1 MKIFRKR
8 YQGIL
13 RIATV
18 GVGVI
23 LQALFLFLASSLLQQ
38 YFSWFYILVEV
49 IAICAAF
56 SLVYNEESYKESWI
70 IIILV
75 LPVFGFFLYFM
86 WGRNRR
92 NSRQY
97 KRTREVWERSREFL
111 YQDPEVIEKFH
122 DRHPNK
128 SQISRRLINDG
139 YMIYDHTKVT
149 YYEVGEKKL
158 DALCED
164 LEKAEKFIFLEYFII
179 NDGEIWRR
187 IKDILARKVQ
197 EHVEVRLLY
206 DDFGCLYLNNIEFRQ
221 ELAKLGIRFS
231 VFAPLHKGST
241 RLTFNYRN
249 HQKIAIIDGNIGY
262 TGGINLSDEYANII
276 ERFGHWKDTAIR
288 LEGEGV
294 WGLTMIF
301 LQMWEASKEY
311 DNLDYKKYM
320 PTLKFGSDIH
330 ALDLTEDRVAEV
342 LKDSEVAGQAEE
354 KKTAEKVEAN
364 EIAEHVDSETGKLG
378 LQDTLE
384 AEKKVVSEDAPEIG
398 GAVKVATPHMFS
410 DVGIV
415 QPMADGPAN
424 NPNNPIWDTYMN
436 MIGKAKDYI
445 YFTTPYLVLEQEMVH
460 ELCRAAKSGV
470 DVRII
475 TPRQYDKWYVYM
487 ATVKNYGKLLAGG
500 VKIYEYLPGFIHSK
514 TVVSDDDCAVCGSIN
529 MDYRSF
535 FLHYECGVFMS
546 DVQAVM
552 DIKADITETMK
563 KCEEITLDKWK
574 HRPLWQKVVQTGI
587 LLFSPIL

>member
-8 YQGIL
+8 YQGFL

-97 KRTREVWERSREFL
+97 KRTREVWEKSREFL

-139 YMIYDHTKVT
+139 YMLYDHTKVT

-311 DNLDYKKYM
+311 DNLDYKKYT
-320 PTLKFGSDIH
+320 PTLKLGSDIQT
-330 ALDLTEDRVAEV
+330 LDLTEDRVAEV
-342 LKDSEVAGQAEE
+342 LKDNEAAGQAEE
-354 KKTAEKVEAN
+354 NKATEKIEA
-364 EIAEHVDSETGKLG
+364 
-378 LQDTLE
+378 
-384 AEKKVVSEDAPEIG
+384 
-398 GAVKVATPHMFS
+398 FS

-552 DIKADITETMK
+552 DIKTDITETMK

>member
-8 YQGIL
+8 YQGFL

-23 LQALFLFLASSLLQQ
+23 LQALFLFLASSLLRQ

-97 KRTREVWERSREFL
+97 KRTREVWEKSREFL

-139 YMIYDHTKVT
+139 YMLYDHTKVT

-311 DNLDYKKYM
+311 DNLDYKKYT
-320 PTLKFGSDIH
+320 PTLKLGSDIQT
-330 ALDLTEDRVAEV
+330 LDLTEDRVAEV
-342 LKDSEVAGQAEE
+342 LKDSEAAGQAEE
-354 KKTAEKVEAN
+354 NKATEKIEA
-364 EIAEHVDSETGKLG
+364 
-378 LQDTLE
+378 
-384 AEKKVVSEDAPEIG
+384 
-398 GAVKVATPHMFS
+398 FS

-552 DIKADITETMK
+552 DIKTDITETMK

>member
-23 LQALFLFLASSLLQQ
+23 LQALFLFLAAALLQQ

-97 KRTREVWERSREFL
+97 KRTREVFARSQEFVH
-111 YQDPEVIEKFH
+111 QDPEVIKKFH
-122 DRHPNK
+122 EKHPNK
-128 SQISRRLINDG
+128 SQISTRLINDG
-139 YMIYDHTKVT
+139 YMLYDHTKVT

-158 DALCED
+158 EDLCKD

-206 DDFGCLYLNNIEFRQ
+206 DDFGCLYLNTDEFRQ

-249 HQKIAIIDGNIGY
+249 HQKIAIIDGNVGY

-276 ERFGHWKDTAIR
+276 ERFGHWKDTAVR

-301 LQMWEASKEY
+301 LQMWESSKAY

-320 PTLKFGSDIH
+320 PTLKI
-330 ALDLTEDRVAEV
+330 ED
-342 LKDSEVAGQAEE
+342 KIEE
-354 KKTAEKVEAN
+354 KT
-364 EIAEHVDSETGKLG
+364 
-378 LQDTLE
+378 
-384 AEKKVVSEDAPEIG
+384 SEDAQVAECSEGTDDGETIKEKDYCESIDS
-398 GAVKVATPHMFS
+398 AVSETSEAPCMFT
-410 DVGIV
+410 DTGIV

-487 ATVKNYGKLLAGG
+487 ATVKNYGKLLASG

-514 TVVSDDDCAVCGSIN
+514 TVVSDDDCAICGSIN

-552 DIKADITETMK
+552 DIKKDITDTMK
-563 KCEEITLDKWK
+563 QCEEITLEKWK
-574 HRPLWQKVVQTGI
+574 RRPVWQKIVQTGI
-587 LLFSPIL
+587 ILFSPIL

>member
-1 MKIFRKR
+1 M
-8 YQGIL
+8 L
-13 RIATV
+13 
-18 GVGVI
+18 
-23 LQALFLFLASSLLQQ
+23 
-38 YFSWFYILVEV
+38 
-49 IAICAAF
+49 
-56 SLVYNEESYKESWI
+56 
-70 IIILV
+70 
-75 LPVFGFFLYFM
+75 
-86 WGRNRR
+86 
-92 NSRQY
+92 
-97 KRTREVWERSREFL
+97 
-111 YQDPEVIEKFH
+111 
-122 DRHPNK
+122 
-128 SQISRRLINDG
+128 
-139 YMIYDHTKVT
+139 YDHTKVT

-311 DNLDYKKYM
+311 DNLDYKKYT
-320 PTLKFGSDIH
+320 PTLKLGSDIQT
-330 ALDLTEDRVAEV
+330 LDLTEDRVAEV
-342 LKDSEVAGQAEE
+342 LKDSEAAGQAEE
-354 KKTAEKVEAN
+354 NKTTEK
-364 EIAEHVDSETGKLG
+364 IET
-378 LQDTLE
+378 
-384 AEKKVVSEDAPEIG
+384 
-398 GAVKVATPHMFS
+398 FS

-460 ELCRAAKSGV
+460 ELCRAAKNGV

-552 DIKADITETMK
+552 DIKTDITETMK

>member
-8 YQGIL
+8 YQGFL

-56 SLVYNEESYKESWI
+56 SLLDNAESYKDSWI

-97 KRTREVWERSREFL
+97 KRTREVWEKSREFL

-139 YMIYDHTKVT
+139 YMLYDHTKVT

-311 DNLDYKKYM
+311 DNLDYKKYT
-320 PTLKFGSDIH
+320 PTLKLGSDIQT
-330 ALDLTEDRVAEV
+330 LDLTEDRVAEV
-342 LKDSEVAGQAEE
+342 LKDSEAAGQAEE
-354 KKTAEKVEAN
+354 NKATEKIEA
-364 EIAEHVDSETGKLG
+364 
-378 LQDTLE
+378 
-384 AEKKVVSEDAPEIG
+384 
-398 GAVKVATPHMFS
+398 FS

-552 DIKADITETMK
+552 DIKTDITETMK

>member
-8 YQGIL
+8 YQGFL

-97 KRTREVWERSREFL
+97 KRTREVWEKSREFL
-111 YQDPEVIEKFH
+111 FQDPEVIEKFH

-139 YMIYDHTKVT
+139 YMLYDHTKVT

-311 DNLDYKKYM
+311 DNLDYKKYT
-320 PTLKFGSDIH
+320 PTLKLGSDIQT
-330 ALDLTEDRVAEV
+330 LDLTEDRVAEV
-342 LKDSEVAGQAEE
+342 LKDSEAAGQAEE
-354 KKTAEKVEAN
+354 NKATEKIEA
-364 EIAEHVDSETGKLG
+364 
-378 LQDTLE
+378 
-384 AEKKVVSEDAPEIG
+384 
-398 GAVKVATPHMFS
+398 FS

-552 DIKADITETMK
+552 DIKTDITETMK

>member
-8 YQGIL
+8 YQGFL

-97 KRTREVWERSREFL
+97 KRTREVWEKSREFL
-111 YQDPEVIEKFH
+111 YQDSKVIEKFH

-139 YMIYDHTKVT
+139 YMLYDHTKVT

-320 PTLKFGSDIH
+320 PTLKLGSDIH
-330 ALDLTEDRVAEV
+330 ALNLTEDA
-342 LKDSEVAGQAEE
+342 S
-354 KKTAEKVEAN
+354 
-364 EIAEHVDSETGKLG
+364 
-378 LQDTLE
+378 
-384 AEKKVVSEDAPEIG
+384 EIG
-398 GAVKVATPHMFS
+398 DAVELTVNADDADSADSVSGKEIPTKIVKDQEAATFDTVHMNQSAANTENEKIAQAAPYMFS

-552 DIKADITETMK
+552 DIKTDIIETMK

>member
-8 YQGIL
+8 YQGFL

-23 LQALFLFLASSLLQQ
+23 LQALFLFLASLLLQQ

-97 KRTREVWERSREFL
+97 KRTREVWEKSREFL
-111 YQDPEVIEKFH
+111 YQDSKVIEKFH

-139 YMIYDHTKVT
+139 YMLYDHTKVT

-311 DNLDYKKYM
+311 DNLDYKKYT
-320 PTLKFGSDIH
+320 PTLKLGSDIQT
-330 ALDLTEDRVAEV
+330 LDLTEDRVAEV
-342 LKDSEVAGQAEE
+342 LKDSEAAGQAEE
-354 KKTAEKVEAN
+354 NKTTEK
-364 EIAEHVDSETGKLG
+364 IET
-378 LQDTLE
+378 
-384 AEKKVVSEDAPEIG
+384 
-398 GAVKVATPHMFS
+398 FS

-552 DIKADITETMK
+552 DIKTDIIETMK

>member
-8 YQGIL
+8 YQGFL

-139 YMIYDHTKVT
+139 YMLYDHTKVT

-311 DNLDYKKYM
+311 DNLDYKKYT
-320 PTLKFGSDIH
+320 PTLKLGSDIQT
-330 ALDLTEDRVAEV
+330 LDLTEDRVAEV
-342 LKDSEVAGQAEE
+342 LKDSEAAGQAEE
-354 KKTAEKVEAN
+354 NKTTEKIEA
-364 EIAEHVDSETGKLG
+364 
-378 LQDTLE
+378 
-384 AEKKVVSEDAPEIG
+384 
-398 GAVKVATPHMFS
+398 FS

-552 DIKADITETMK
+552 DIKADIIETMK

>member
-139 YMIYDHTKVT
+139 YMLYDHTKVT

-311 DNLDYKKYM
+311 DNLDYKKYT
-320 PTLKFGSDIH
+320 PTLKLGSDIQT
-330 ALDLTEDRVAEV
+330 LDLTEDRVAEV
-342 LKDSEVAGQAEE
+342 LKDSEAAGQAEE
-354 KKTAEKVEAN
+354 NKTTEK
-364 EIAEHVDSETGKLG
+364 IET
-378 LQDTLE
+378 
-384 AEKKVVSEDAPEIG
+384 
-398 GAVKVATPHMFS
+398 FS

-552 DIKADITETMK
+552 DIKTDITETMK

>member
-8 YQGIL
+8 YQGFL

-97 KRTREVWERSREFL
+97 KRTREVWEKSREFL

-139 YMIYDHTKVT
+139 YMLYDHIKVT

-311 DNLDYKKYM
+311 DNLDYKKYT
-320 PTLKFGSDIH
+320 PTLKLGSDIQT
-330 ALDLTEDRVAEV
+330 LDLTEDRVAEV
-342 LKDSEVAGQAEE
+342 LKDSEAAGQAEE
-354 KKTAEKVEAN
+354 NKATEKIEA
-364 EIAEHVDSETGKLG
+364 
-378 LQDTLE
+378 
-384 AEKKVVSEDAPEIG
+384 
-398 GAVKVATPHMFS
+398 FS

-535 FLHYECGVFMS
+535 FLHYDCGVFMS

-552 DIKADITETMK
+552 DIKTDITETMK

>member
-8 YQGIL
+8 YQGFL

-97 KRTREVWERSREFL
+97 KRTREVWEKSREFL
-111 YQDPEVIEKFH
+111 YQDSKVIEKFH

-139 YMIYDHTKVT
+139 YMLYDHTKVT

-320 PTLKFGSDIH
+320 PTLKLDSDIQT
-330 ALDLTEDRVAEV
+330 LDLTEDRVAEV
-342 LKDSEVAGQAEE
+342 LKDSEAAGQAEE
-354 KKTAEKVEAN
+354 NKTTEK
-364 EIAEHVDSETGKLG
+364 IET
-378 LQDTLE
+378 
-384 AEKKVVSEDAPEIG
+384 
-398 GAVKVATPHMFS
+398 FS

-487 ATVKNYGKLLAGG
+487 ATVKNYGKLLASG

-552 DIKADITETMK
+552 DIKTDIIETMK

>member
-8 YQGIL
+8 YQGFL

-23 LQALFLFLASSLLQQ
+23 LQVLFLFLASSLLQQ

-97 KRTREVWERSREFL
+97 KRTREVWEKSREFL
-111 YQDPEVIEKFH
+111 YQDSKVIEKFH

-139 YMIYDHTKVT
+139 YMLYDHTKVT

-206 DDFGCLYLNNIEFRQ
+206 DDFGCLYLNSIEFRQ

-320 PTLKFGSDIH
+320 PTLKLGSDIH
-330 ALDLTEDRVAEV
+330 ALNLTED
-342 LKDSEVAGQAEE
+342 
-354 KKTAEKVEAN
+354 
-364 EIAEHVDSETGKLG
+364 
-378 LQDTLE
+378 
-384 AEKKVVSEDAPEIG
+384 VSEIG
-398 GAVKVATPHMFS
+398 DAVKLTVSADDADRADSVSSKEIPTKIVKDQEAAAFDTVHMNQSVANTENEKIAQAAPYMFS

-487 ATVKNYGKLLAGG
+487 ATVKNYGKLLASG

-535 FLHYECGVFMS
+535 FLHYECGVFIS
-546 DVQAVM
+546 DVQAVI
-552 DIKADITETMK
+552 DIKTDITETMK

>member
-8 YQGIL
+8 YQGFL

-97 KRTREVWERSREFL
+97 KRTREVWEKSREFL
-111 YQDPEVIEKFH
+111 YQDSKVIEKFH

-139 YMIYDHTKVT
+139 YMLYDHTKVT

-311 DNLDYKKYM
+311 DNLDYKKYT
-320 PTLKFGSDIH
+320 PTLKLGSDIQT
-330 ALDLTEDRVAEV
+330 LDLTEDRVAEV
-342 LKDSEVAGQAEE
+342 LKDSEAAGQAEE
-354 KKTAEKVEAN
+354 NKTTEK
-364 EIAEHVDSETGKLG
+364 IET
-378 LQDTLE
+378 
-384 AEKKVVSEDAPEIG
+384 
-398 GAVKVATPHMFS
+398 FS

-552 DIKADITETMK
+552 DIKTDITETMK

>member
-8 YQGIL
+8 YQGFL

-97 KRTREVWERSREFL
+97 KRTREVWEKSREFL
-111 YQDPEVIEKFH
+111 YQDSKVIEKFH

-139 YMIYDHTKVT
+139 YMLYDHTKVT

-311 DNLDYKKYM
+311 DNLDYKKYT
-320 PTLKFGSDIH
+320 PTLKLGSDIQT
-330 ALDLTEDRVAEV
+330 LDLTEDRVAEV
-342 LKDSEVAGQAEE
+342 LKDSEAAGQAEE
-354 KKTAEKVEAN
+354 NKTTEK
-364 EIAEHVDSETGKLG
+364 IET
-378 LQDTLE
+378 
-384 AEKKVVSEDAPEIG
+384 
-398 GAVKVATPHMFS
+398 FS

-460 ELCRAAKSGV
+460 ELCRAAKNGV

-552 DIKADITETMK
+552 DIKTDITETMK

>member
-23 LQALFLFLASSLLQQ
+23 LQALFLFLAAALLQQ
-38 YFSWFYILVEV
+38 YFSWFYIIVEV
-49 IAICAAF
+49 IAICVAF

-97 KRTREVWERSREFL
+97 KRTREVWEKSREFL

-128 SQISRRLINDG
+128 SQISTRLINDG
-139 YMIYDHTKVT
+139 YMLYDHTKVT

-158 DALCED
+158 EALCED

-320 PTLKFGSDIH
+320 PTLKLGSDIQT
-330 ALDLTEDRVAEV
+330 LDLTEDKEEDVPEDNKAERQT
-342 LKDSEVAGQAEE
+342 DSEIIKSELQDALGEE
-354 KKTAEKVEAN
+354 KKIMQA
-364 EIAEHVDSETGKLG
+364 
-378 LQDTLE
+378 
-384 AEKKVVSEDAPEIG
+384 DAPEIVKT
-398 GAVKVATPHMFS
+398 VKVTAPHMFS

-460 ELCRAAKSGV
+460 ELCRAARSGV

-487 ATVKNYGKLLAGG
+487 ATVKNYGKLLASG

-574 HRPLWQKVVQTGI
+574 HRPLWQKMVQTGI
-587 LLFSPIL
+587 ILFSPIL

>member
-8 YQGIL
+8 YQGFL

-97 KRTREVWERSREFL
+97 KRTREVWEKSREFL

-139 YMIYDHTKVT
+139 YMLYDHTKVT

-262 TGGINLSDEYANII
+262 TGGIDLSDEYANII

-311 DNLDYKKYM
+311 DNLDYKKYT
-320 PTLKFGSDIH
+320 PTLKLGSDIQT
-330 ALDLTEDRVAEV
+330 LDLTEDRVAEV
-342 LKDSEVAGQAEE
+342 LKDSEAAGQAEE
-354 KKTAEKVEAN
+354 NKATEKIEA
-364 EIAEHVDSETGKLG
+364 
-378 LQDTLE
+378 
-384 AEKKVVSEDAPEIG
+384 
-398 GAVKVATPHMFS
+398 FS

-552 DIKADITETMK
+552 DIKTDITETMK

>member
-23 LQALFLFLASSLLQQ
+23 LQALFLFLAAALLQQ

-97 KRTREVWERSREFL
+97 KRTREVWEKSREFL
-111 YQDPEVIEKFH
+111 HQDPEVIEKFH

-128 SQISRRLINDG
+128 SQISTRLINDG
-139 YMIYDHTKVT
+139 YMLYDHTKVT

-158 DALCED
+158 NALCED

-320 PTLKFGSDIH
+320 PTLKLGSDIQS
-330 ALDLTEDRVAEV
+330 LDLAESKALEQADTSEIEDAVKTTATEDDTACT
-342 LKDSEVAGQAEE
+342 DSVSS
-354 KKTAEKVEAN
+354 KKIQTKISEAQP
-364 EIAEHVDSETGKLG
+364 A
-378 LQDTLE
+378 
-384 AEKKVVSEDAPEIG
+384 
-398 GAVKVATPHMFS
+398 PHMFS

-487 ATVKNYGKLLAGG
+487 ATVKNYGKLLASG

-514 TVVSDDDCAVCGSIN
+514 TVVSDDDCAICGSIN
-529 MDYRSF
+529 MD
-535 FLHYECGVFMS
+535 CGVFMS

-574 HRPLWQKVVQTGI
+574 HRPLWQKMVQTGI
-587 LLFSPIL
+587 MLFSPIL